1 MALINGTNGNDILI
15 GTNEADTISGSNG
28 DDSLQ
33 GLGGDDFLYGGN
45 GDDYLWGGDG
55 KDTLNGGNGDDYLYT
70 SPGHDDL
77 IGGKGD
83 DVFVLGIGI
92 GGPASGGTNHITD
105 FKQGN
110 DIIKLPK
117 DLAFERLSIANGTGD
132 HANDAV
138 ISDSING
145 QPLAVVIGVDSST
158 LKRSDFIAK
167 DRDIVLDWNAT
178 LLETIKSERLL
189 PPVASRALAMLH
201 TSIYDA
207 VNAIDKTHS
216 SYYVNDIAAPSG
228 ASHEA
233 AAAGAAHQ
241 VLVNLFPEQQ
251 ATFDALLAS
260 SLAEVP
266 DGQAEN
272 DGVSLGRSVAD
283 RIIAWRSTEE
293 IRQIPPNIS
302 YTPGTEPGDW
312 QPTPPGFSLPNFQ
325 QWPNITP
332 WTLSSSS
339 QFRLGGPP
347 AVDSSEY
354 TAEFNQVKELG
365 SKESTIRTADQTE
378 IASFWNDPQGTYLP
392 PGHWN
397 QIAEQAS
404 LTNDY
409 TMSEN
414 AHLFAKLNIAIA
426 DALIAGWDSKTAYDF
441 WRPVTAIQQADT
453 DGNPLTT
460 GVPAWTP
467 QLITPPFQEYVS
479 AHSTVSGAADAILTS
494 FFGDN
499 FSFTTV
505 TPGLP
510 DVSRS
515 FGSFS
520 QAANEIGYSRLY
532 GGIHFQSGIEDGLT
546 LGESLGNY
554 VAENFLV

>member
-1 MALINGTNGNDILI
+1 MALINGTNENDNLM
-15 GTNEADTISGSNG
+15 GTNEADTIFGFNG
-28 DDSLQ
+28 NDSLQ
-33 GLGGDDFLYGGN
+33 GLEGN
-45 GDDYLWGGDG
+45 DLLDASNGNDYLWGGDG
-55 KDTLNGGNGDDYLYT
+55 QDTLNGGNGNDYLYT

-92 GGPASGGTNHITD
+92 GGPASGGTNHILD
-105 FKQGN
+105 FKKGA
-110 DIIKLPK
+110 DLIKLPE

-145 QPLAVVIGVDSST
+145 QPLAIVTGVDSST
-158 LKRSDFIAK
+158 LKRSDFIAN
-167 DRDIVLDWNAT
+167 DRDIVLDWNAK
-178 LLETIKSERLL
+178 LLETIKSEGLL

-201 TSIYDA
+201 TSVYDA
-207 VNAIDKTHS
+207 VNAIDKKHS
-216 SYYVNDIAAPSG
+216 SYFVKDIVAPPG
-228 ASHEA
+228 ASREA

-241 VLVNLFPEQQ
+241 VLVNLFPGQK
-251 ATFDALLAS
+251 ATFDALLTS

-272 DGVSLGRSVAD
+272 DGVALGRSVANE
-283 RIIAWRSTEE
+283 IIEWRSTDD
-293 IRQIPPNIS
+293 IRQIPPNIP

-312 QPTPPGFSLPNFQ
+312 QPTPPGFSLPHYQ

-332 WTLSSSS
+332 WTLTSSS

-347 AVDSSEY
+347 AVNSSEY
-354 TAEFNQVKELG
+354 GAEFNQVKELG
-365 SKESTIRTADQTE
+365 SKDSTTRTADQTE
-378 IASFWNDPQGTYLP
+378 IALFWNDPQGTFLP

-404 LTNDY
+404 LRNDY
-409 TMSEN
+409 TLSEN

-426 DALIAGWDSKTAYDF
+426 DALIAGWDSKTFYDF
-441 WRPVTAIQQADT
+441 WRPDTAIEKADT
-453 DGNPLTT
+453 DSNPVTT
-460 GVPAWTP
+460 GDPAWTP
-467 QLITPPFQEYVS
+467 LLITPPFQEYVS
-479 AHSTVSGAADAILTS
+479 AHSTVSGAAGAILTS
-494 FFGDN
+494 FFGDD

-510 DVSRS
+510 GIARS
-515 FGSFS
+515 LGSFS
-520 QAANEIGYSRLY
+520 ETANEIGYSRLY
-532 GGIHFQSGIEDGLT
+532 GGIHFNSGIEDGLK

>member
-1 MALINGTNGNDILI
+1 MKLILGTFANDTLI
-15 GTNEADTISGSNG
+15 GTNQGDRILGFNGS
-28 DDSLQ
+28 
-33 GLGGDDFLYGGN
+33 DFLKGLEGNDFLDGGN
-45 GDDYLWGGDG
+45 GQDYLWGGDG
-55 KDTLNGGNGDDYLYT
+55 NDKLYGGNGNDYLYT
-70 SPGHDDL
+70 SLGRDTL
-77 IGGKGD
+77 TGGNGN

-92 GGPASGGTNHITD
+92 GDPGLGGTNHITD
-105 FKQGN
+105 FQQGV
-110 DIIKLPK
+110 DLIKLPE
-117 DLAFERLSIANGTGD
+117 DLAFERLSIANGTD
-132 HANDAV
+132 DNANNAV

-145 QPLAVVIGVDSST
+145 QPLAIVVGVDSST
-158 LKRSDFIAK
+158 LTRSNFIAN

-189 PPVASRALAMLH
+189 PPVASRALATLH

-207 VNAIDKTHS
+207 VNAIDKTYS
-216 SYYVNDIAAPSG
+216 SYYVKNIVTPQG
-228 ASHEA
+228 ASREA

-241 VLVNLFPEQQ
+241 VLVNLFPGQQ
-251 ATFDALLAS
+251 AKFDALLVS

-272 DGVSLGRSVAD
+272 DGVALGRFVANQ
-283 RIIAWRSTEE
+283 IIAWRSTDE

-312 QPTPPGFSLPNFQ
+312 QPTPPSFSLPQFQ

-332 WTLSSSS
+332 WTLTSSS
-339 QFRLGGPP
+339 QFRLDGPP
-347 AVDSSEY
+347 AVNSSDY
-354 TAEFNQVKELG
+354 AAEFNQVKELG
-365 SKESTIRTADQTE
+365 RIDSTTRTADQTE
-378 IASFWNDPQGTYLP
+378 IALFWNDPQGTYLP

-404 LTNDY
+404 LRNDY
-409 TMSEN
+409 TLSQN

-426 DALIAGWDSKTAYDF
+426 DSLIAGWDSKTAYDF

-453 DGNPLTT
+453 DGNSLTT
-460 GVPAWTP
+460 GDPLWTP
-467 QLITPPFQEYVS
+467 LLPTPPFQEYVS

-510 DVSRS
+510 NVSRS

-532 GGIHFQSGIEDGLT
+532 GGIHFQSAIEDGLVI
-546 LGESLGNY
+546 GESLGNY
-554 VAENFLV
+554 VAQNFLV